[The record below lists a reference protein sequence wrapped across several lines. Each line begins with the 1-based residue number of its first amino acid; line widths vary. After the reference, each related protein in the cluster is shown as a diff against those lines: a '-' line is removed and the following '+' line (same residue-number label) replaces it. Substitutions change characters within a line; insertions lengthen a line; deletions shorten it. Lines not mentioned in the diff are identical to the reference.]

1 MKKIKKKIVFL
12 LFFLLFHLSSFSQT
26 AGNEWINYNQ
36 QYFHFPIAE
45 TGIYRIDFE
54 TINNHLIN
62 LGVSINNIPHDN
74 FQVFGKEKEVSLLV
88 KDNNNN
94 GFLDSLEYIEFYAE
108 KNDGWLDSLV
118 YDSAHF
124 MPDHYYSLFNDT
136 IRYYFS
142 WNNSSNNKRTII
154 EIDTNYNF
162 YSLINYCWKTQVLK
176 FNSNYLVGYQIE
188 GISSPKYEIAEG
200 WAGATLQKNSSNI
213 EQISSLNSVGSGPNA
228 FGQINLFSAN
238 SSTTNS
244 NGDNHNTKLFINNN
258 LVFDSSY
265 FNYQTLHVKY
275 SFSSN
280 TISNSTDFKHEI
292 SDIGQGTDYQNI
304 ASISLSYPH
313 TTDFSSLR
321 KITFWSTIFIN
332 QKQRLSISN
341 TLNALGSPIL
351 YILDDVHKIIPL
363 VSNNSILEGVIPIA
377 QTDSIIC
384 YLLTDS
390 NVNYIDKIQ
399 AVNNQG
405 YFNDFNSLQID
416 SAFVVITNKNLL
428 SSSRVYAAYR
438 ATNVDTLVVDI
449 EELYHQFSAGIFKNP
464 LAIKRF
470 LKFSMANWPSWPSH
484 IFLIGKSVRF
494 NNETTPGSRNDTI
507 SYKLNLV
514 PSWGYPS
521 SDNHFAVGLESNKRG
536 YSLPIGRLSVNN
548 NTSVLNYLNK
558 VIELESQQGNNSNY
572 TIENK
577 AWQKNIAHFSG
588 GSDSSEQAYMNNYLE
603 QFQNIIEDTC
613 SAAELKSLGKILLAQ
628 L

>member
-1 MKKIKKKIVFL
+1 MKIIKKKIVFL
-12 LFFLLFHLSSFSQT
+12 FFFLLFHLSNFSQSF
-26 AGNEWINYNQ
+26 GNEWINYNQ
-36 QYFHFPIAE
+36 QYFHFPIVQ
-45 TGIYRIDFE
+45 TGIHRLDFK

-62 LGVSINNIPHDN
+62 LGVNINNIPHNN
-74 FQVFGKEKEVSLLV
+74 FQVFGKEKEVSLII

-124 MPDHYYSLFNDT
+124 MPDNYYSLFNDT

-142 WNNSSNNKRTII
+142 WNNSSNNKRTIL
-154 EIDTNYNF
+154 EIDTNYNV
-162 YSLINYCWKTQVLK
+162 YSPINYCWKTKVLK
-176 FNSNYLVGYQIE
+176 FNTNYKVGYQID
-188 GISSPKYEIAEG
+188 GISSPKYERGEG

-213 EQISSLNSVGSGPNA
+213 EQISSLNIVGGGPNA
-228 FGQINLFSAN
+228 FGEINLFSAN

-265 FNYQTLHVKY
+265 FGYQTLHVKY

-280 TISNSTDFKHEI
+280 LLLNTTDFKHEI

-313 TTDFSSLR
+313 STDFSSYQKLQ
-321 KITFWSTIFIN
+321 FGVPFSFN

-351 YILDDVHKIIPL
+351 YILDDVNRFIPL
-363 VSNNSILEGVIPIA
+363 ISNNSTLEAVIPIT

-384 YLLTDS
+384 YLSTDS
-390 NVNYIDKIQ
+390 NVNYINKIYS
-399 AVNNQG
+399 VNNHG

-416 SAFVVITNKNLL
+416 SAFVIITNKKLL
-428 SSSRVYAAYR
+428 SSSRNYAQYR
-438 ATNVDTLVVDI
+438 ATEVDTLVVDV

-464 LAIKRF
+464 LSIKRF
-470 LKFSMANWPSWPSH
+470 LKFSMFKWPSWPSH
-484 IFLIGKSVRF
+484 VFLIGKSVRF
-494 NNETTPGSRNDTI
+494 NNEATPGSRNDST
-507 SYKLNLV
+507 SYELNLV

-521 SDNHFAVGLESNKRG
+521 SDNHFAVGLENNKRG
-536 YSLPIGRLSVNN
+536 FSVPIGGLSVTS

-558 VIELESQQGNNSNY
+558 VVELESQAR
-572 TIENK
+572 K
-577 AWQKNIAHFSG
+577 
-588 GSDSSEQAYMNNYLE
+588 
-603 QFQNIIEDTC
+603 
-613 SAAELKSLGKILLAQ
+613 
-628 L
+628 